1 MDKKHPDSETSALGC
16 AFSGGWTL
24 LSLPLWIAAFA
35 LLAVSTMWPSR
46 LFAIALLCLL
56 PIPLNLLHWHRTSRK
71 IVAGLLLVAGLST
84 LLVCIKQTQKA
95 PGAEGDSARLVSYG
109 DASHLFGVSNLV
121 AEVDQFALRSYLM
134 AVIDPDVSWQQASE
148 LRSVMK
154 DVYRDLSHDPH
165 LSSLPSLLG
174 STYREMLG
182 LKSTSGSLFTYIPSI
197 SSSGEPGKKIAIVI
211 LHGGLGNFQGS
222 WLLWK
227 ELADSTGAAIVA
239 PTFATGKW
247 SQKGGQAAIAQARNF
262 CIQHPDIDESRLIL
276 AGMSE
281 AGVGLLREAAVAPS
295 EWHRLL
301 LISPFIEQETI
312 DSKPFIDGWH
322 DRQALIIAGDQTTS
336 ASGKPVRTAQASMES
351 FGMRLTTHYLS
362 SGDPF
367 LFLSEWAS
375 VKKLIEDW
383 LVNP

>member
-1 MDKKHPDSETSALGC
+1 MDTKDPDSETSALGC
-16 AFSGGWTL
+16 AFSGSWTL

-35 LLAVSTMWPSR
+35 LLALSTMWTSR

-56 PIPLNLLHWHRTSRK
+56 PVPLNLLHWRRNSRK
-71 IVAGLLLVAGLST
+71 IVAVLLLVTGVSA
-84 LLVCIKQTQKA
+84 LLVCITQTQKA
-95 PGAEGDSARLVSYG
+95 PGTEGDPARLVYYEDS
-109 DASHLFGVSNLV
+109 SSLFGVSNVV

-134 AVIDPDVSWQQASE
+134 AALNPDVSWHQASE
-148 LRSVMK
+148 IRSIME
-154 DVYRDLSHDPH
+154 DLYRDLSRDPH

-174 STYREMLG
+174 STHREMLG
-182 LKSTSGSLFTYIPSI
+182 LNSTSGSLFTYIPGTP
-197 SSSGEPGKKIAIVI
+197 SSVESGKKIAIVL

-222 WLLWK
+222 WSLWK
-227 ELADSTGAAIVA
+227 ELAESTGAAIVA

-247 SQKGGQAAIAQARNF
+247 SQKGGRAAIAQARNF
-262 CIQHPDIDESRLIL
+262 CIQHPDIDEKRLVL
-276 AGMSE
+276 AGISE
-281 AGVGLLREAAVAPS
+281 AGIGLLREAAVAPS
-295 EWHRLL
+295 EWDKLL
-301 LISPFIEQETI
+301 LISPLIHQHTM
-312 DSKPFIDGWH
+312 DSKPFIDGWR

-336 ASGKPVRTAQASMES
+336 ASGKSVRTAQASMES

-362 SGDPF
+362 SSDPF